1 MKPIF
6 EKQKISPDDSLY
18 FFGLVV
24 RASLEDIEKIKGFVL
39 ELPKTRLCYQHKDVE
54 YLKIY
59 RAEPKVSPNDAAI

>member
-1 MKPIF
+1 MKSIF
-6 EKQKISPDDSLY
+6 EKQISPDDSLY

-54 YLKIY
+54 YLKIH
-59 RAEPKVSPNDAAI
+59 RAEPKGSPNE